1 MQSAIISHYFEHLF
15 RKLNVDFEADC
26 ACLRLNLLVING
38 AERNGLPNRTEE
50 IGEAIGFH
58 DGVSSVGER
67 SVAGG
72 AATATATVTVTGAAV
87 AKLTGKIAR
96 AFAVT
101 VATAAAGSAA
111 TETAN
116 AATGDSTV
124 SGSAESRAGG
134 ELSDSAP
141 GAQAFDLD
149 IASEVIFMQ
158 FQLNF

>member
-1 MQSAIISHYFEHLF
+1 M
-15 RKLNVDFEADC
+15 DFEADC

-38 AERNGLPNRTEE
+38 AERNGLSNRTEE

-72 AATATATVTVTGAAV
+72 AATATATGTVAGAAV
-87 AKLTGKIAR
+87 TKLTGNIAR

-101 VATAAAGSAA
+101 VAAAGSAV

-141 GAQAFDLD
+141 GAQAFNLD

-158 FQLNF
+158 VQLNF